1 MHPTTK
7 RRLAWAA
14 ALAVLALVFVM
25 YLRPDLAVTLGNQI
39 WACF

>member
-1 MHPTTK
+1 MQAAT
-7 RRLAWAA
+7 RRWLWRAA
-14 ALAVLALVFVM
+14 ALAVLAGVFVT